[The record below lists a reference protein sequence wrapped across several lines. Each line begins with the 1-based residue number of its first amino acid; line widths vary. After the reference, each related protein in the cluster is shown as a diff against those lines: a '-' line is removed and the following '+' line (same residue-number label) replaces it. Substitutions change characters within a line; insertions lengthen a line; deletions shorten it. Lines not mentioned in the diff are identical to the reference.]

1 MGITTE
7 ETKPLKVYTQEVI
20 TDITKRYKEQSDS
33 AMVAILAK
41 ELGVSDRSVIAK
53 LSSLGIY
60 VKKPYLTK
68 RGELPVS
75 KDVYIDRIAK
85 LLDIDPCIMD
95 SLEKV
100 TKQVLVLMESRIK
113 ELTEDVE

>member
-1 MGITTE
+1 MTE
-7 ETKPLKVYTQEVI
+7 DTKPLKVYTQEVI
-20 TDITKRYKEQSDS
+20 LDITARYKAQSDS
-33 AMVAILAK
+33 AMVAILAR

-75 KDVYIDRIAK
+75 KDVYIDRIGK
-85 LLDIDPCIMD
+85 LLEIDSCILD

-100 TKQVLVLMESRIK
+100 TKQALVI
-113 ELTEDVE
+113 LTTKITMLKDDIE

>member
-1 MGITTE
+1 MAE
-7 ETKPLKVYTQEVI
+7 DTKPLKVYTQEVI
-20 TDITKRYKEQSDS
+20 LDITKRYKEQSDS
-33 AMVAILAK
+33 VMVSILAK

-68 RGELPVS
+68 QGSLPVP
-75 KDVYIDRIAK
+75 KADYIDRIGK
-85 LLDIDPCIMD
+85 LLEIDPCILD

-100 TKQVLVLMESRIK
+100 TKQALVLIESRIR
-113 ELTEDVE
+113 ELSE

>member
-1 MGITTE
+1 MVTE
-7 ETKPLKVYTQEVI
+7 KPVVVKVYTPEVI
-20 TDITKRYKEQSDS
+20 AMITARYVPAPTPETVS
-33 AMVAILAK
+33 ALAK

-68 RGELPVS
+68 RGELPIS
-75 KDVYIDRIAK
+75 KEVYIGRISK
-85 LLDIDPCIMD
+85 LLDIDSTILD

-100 TKQVLVLMESRIK
+100 TKQALILMETRIR
-113 ELTEDVE
+113 ELSE

>member
-1 MGITTE
+1 ME
-7 ETKPLKVYTQEVI
+7 LNEKPVKVYTQEVI
-20 TDITKRYKEQSDS
+20 IDMTKRYKEQSDS
-33 AMVAILAK
+33 AMVSILAK

-60 VKKPYLTK
+60 VKKAYLTK
-68 RGELPVS
+68 QGELPVPKS
-75 KDVYIDRIAK
+75 EYIDRIGK

-100 TKQVLVLMESRIK
+100 TKQCLVLMEARIK
-113 ELTEDVE
+113 ELSE

>member
-1 MGITTE
+1 MVE
-7 ETKPLKVYTQEVI
+7 ETTKPVKVYTTEVI
-20 TDITKRYKEQSDS
+20 NDITKRYTAQPDKV
-33 AMVAILAK
+33 MVETIAK

-85 LLDIDPCIMD
+85 LLEIDPCIMD

-100 TKQVLVLMESRIK
+100 TKQCLTMMETKIRLLK
-113 ELTEDVE
+113 ESE